1 MRWLFG
7 HCGDNAACEGS
18 FGLLKRNRICGKSY
32 LTMDA
37 ARADALD

>member
-7 HCGDNAACEGS
+7 YCGDNAACEGS
-18 FGLLKRNRICGKSY
+18 LVPFKRERICGKSH
-32 LTMDA
+32 LITDA